1 MRISNR
7 LLIFLVI
14 FVNVLWGGAFI
25 ALKIAL
31 DSFTTEQVLL
41 GRVAFAALLY
51 LLLLPGCW
59 KDIHYRKGDWKWLAV
74 AVACEPCLLFTFET
88 LGLGNTTASQASM
101 IVACAP
107 LATAAAGFVFL
118 REKVSRRCLGGICL
132 AVLGVVLVSGVNV
145 AGESAPNPL
154 LGNFFMLCAVCT
166 VAAMALVMRR
176 LTRQYP
182 VIFLSGL
189 QTFGGTLFF
198 LPLALRSPWPQSV
211 SPASWGAIVYLGF
224 GVTFLVYLVLN
235 YSLSRLKAGHA
246 MIFAN
251 IIPIAGLVLAFLI
264 LGERMLPLQ
273 YFGSA
278 LVLAGI
284 VVAGPPED
292 SAGDGAENAAER
304 TEEPLIP
311 AARTASGGEPLNG

>member
-1 MRISNR
+1 MRISNSV
-7 LLIFLVI
+7 LIGLVI

-31 DSFTTEQVLL
+31 ESFSTEQVLL

-51 LLLLPGCW
+51 LLLMPTCW
-59 KDIHYRKGDWKWLAV
+59 KRIRYRPGDWKWLLA

-107 LATAAAGFVFL
+107 LATAVAGYIFL
-118 REKVSRRCLGGICL
+118 KEKIGRRCLAGICL
-132 AVLGVVLVSGVNV
+132 AVLGVVLVSGVNQ
-145 AGESAPNPL
+145 ASESAPNPL
-154 LGNFFMLCAVCT
+154 LGNFFMFCAVGAVT
-166 VAAMALVMRR
+166 ATALILRR
-176 LTRQYP
+176 LTQHYP
-182 VIFLSGL
+182 IIFLSGL
-189 QTFGGTLFF
+189 EVLGGTLFF
-198 LPLALRSPWPQSV
+198 LLPALRSPWPQSV
-211 SPASWGAIVYLGF
+211 TPASWAALVYLGF

-246 MIFAN
+246 MLFAN
-251 IIPIAGLVLAFLI
+251 IIPIAGLALAFLI
-264 LGERMLPLQ
+264 LDERMLPLQ
-273 YFGSA
+273 YVGSA

-292 SAGDGAENAAER
+292 DARSEAQPA
-304 TEEPLIP
+304 TEGVP
-311 AARTASGGEPLNG
+311 AKG